1 MIKHSDRKVLPYSQ
15 EQIFDLIADV
25 ERYAEFVPGW
35 SGVRVRPR
43 DGSDVDVDQAIR
55 LGPAEYRFS
64 SRAQLQRPA
73 SVRITST
80 TGPFQHLEIHWQF
93 QTLPSGACLINLLTS
108 VRLRST
114 LLQKLFG
121 EAVAHESRQMLGLFE
136 QRARQLYGGRGTGAA
151 ESRP

>member
-1 MIKHSDRKVLPYSQ
+1 MIKHSDKKVLPYPQ

-35 SGVRVRPR
+35 SGVRVWPR
-43 DGSDVDVDQAIR
+43 AGGGVDVEQAIR

-80 TGPFQHLEIHWQF
+80 TGPFEHLEIHWQF

-121 EAVAHESRQMLGLFE
+121 ETVAHESRNMLNLFE
-136 QRARQLYGGRGTGAA
+136 KRAQQLYGGQAAGVA
-151 ESRP
+151 ESRH